1 MIIAETAEPIIN
13 RPIHGLETYIVPRAD
28 GKLWV
33 GATVE
38 DAGFDDRTTLSGIH
52 QILESAIQLVPALAK
67 KTLLKTSAGLRP
79 KGKGKPYLGRLTKY
93 NNVIVASGHYKNGI
107 LLAPITGKLIA
118 ELITQDNT
126 SLSLE
131 PFSINQQNS
140 SQQGD
145 NE

>member
-1 MIIAETAEPIIN
+1 LQVIHIN
-13 RPIHGLETYIVPRAD
+13 RKKEFI
-28 GKLWV
+28 
-33 GATVE
+33 
-38 DAGFDDRTTLSGIH
+38 GFDSHFFNI
-52 QILESAIQLVPALAK
+52 ISFFIYSK

-79 KGKGKPYLGRLTKY
+79 KGRGKPYLGRLTKY

-118 ELITQDNT
+118 ELITQDKT

-140 SQQGD
+140 SPTR
-145 NE
+145 